1 MRKKMDFLDS
11 AGDSGDSAIC
21 LHRRRAR
28 DASVELAAAA
38 ALRLAPDYFLASAWA
53 SGAVPDSVWR
63 TWTARFRSL
72 QCSPSHA
79 YERALR
85 KHDSGGAGTIP
96 ARHAR
101 RLGLRPIHRRDQRS
115 MNSKTAAPPLR
126 ILQGWVPTTYPS
138 PGRNPNVYVR
148 GSHLSETAIGGA
160 ASIPAEPDS
169 SETALSIRSRAAKQ
183 KTEPLAFTR
192 A

>member
-1 MRKKMDFLDS
+1 
-11 AGDSGDSAIC
+11 
-21 LHRRRAR
+21 
-28 DASVELAAAA
+28 
-38 ALRLAPDYFLASAWA
+38 
-53 SGAVPDSVWR
+53 
-63 TWTARFRSL
+63 
-72 QCSPSHA
+72 
-79 YERALR
+79 
-85 KHDSGGAGTIP
+85 
-96 ARHAR
+96 
-101 RLGLRPIHRRDQRS
+101 